1 MGTVTSGGG
10 GRRVCLVEGE
20 VLFASLEM
28 CMVGLLVLL
37 VREFY
42 VCFFGGGG
50 ETFDC
55 PLRNLHAHSVRFF
68 LCIP

>member
-10 GRRVCLVEGE
+10 DRRVCLVEGE

-37 VREFY
+37 VTEFY
-42 VCFFGGGG
+42 VCFLGGGG
-50 ETFDC
+50 ETFGC
-55 PLRNLHAHSVRFF
+55 PLQNLHAHSVRIF